1 MSILAIETSSER
13 LGVALVDEQRV
24 RASYEVLAGRTH
36 AIELPKAVQRV
47 LAAGEETLASLTG
60 IAVSIGPGSF
70 TGLRIGLAFVKALAF
85 RFRMS
90 IIGVPSL
97 DVLASNALWSPRLVC
112 PVVDAKQR
120 KVYAAW
126 YRTAEGKLEKRS
138 DYQLVSVEALCA
150 ALPSEPVLFL
160 GDGIGVYRQQLEAAL
175 GDRGACAPPELWW
188 PHAAT
193 VGRLGLERLRDGLQ
207 DDPATLV
214 PMYLYGHD
222 CTIRRPAVPT
232 PASPS

>member
-1 MSILAIETSSER
+1 M
-13 LGVALVDEQRV
+13 
-24 RASYEVLAGRTH
+24 LAGRTH

-47 LAAGEETLASLTG
+47 LAAGEETLAGLTG
-60 IAVSIGPGSF
+60 IAISIGPGSF

-85 RFRMS
+85 RFRMPV
-90 IIGVPSL
+90 IGVPSL
-97 DVLASNALWSPRLVC
+97 DVLAANALWSPRLVC

-126 YRTAEGKLEKRS
+126 YKTADGKLEKRS
-138 DYQLVSVEALCA
+138 DYRLFSVQDLCA
-150 ALPSEPVLFL
+150 ALSVEPVLLL

-175 GDRGACAPPELWW
+175 GDHATFAPPELWW
-188 PHAAT
+188 PNAAT
-193 VGRLGLERLRDGLQ
+193 VGRLGLERLRDGLR

-222 CTIRRPAVPT
+222 CTIRRPAAST
-232 PASPS
+232 PV